1 MILRENR
8 TSPLE
13 PKLTGLR
20 ELQQAHRRGITLFS
34 RSELELL
41 EKKEKK
47 QLLAP
52 GARALPPWVAIAV
65 TPAGQ
70 AKVPV
75 IQQ

>member
-20 ELQQAHRRGITLFS
+20 GNFS
-34 RSELELL
+34 KRIGVGLL
-41 EKKEKK
+41 CLVALSWNCSKKKK
-47 QLLAP
+47 KTLLAP

-65 TPAGQ
+65 TPAGR